1 MAAPSFVLVVSFSA
15 VVLGTLA
22 ARASTPTEGG

>member
-1 MAAPSFVLVVSFSA
+1 VLVVSFSA

-22 ARASTPTEGG
+22 ARESTSTEGG